1 MVSKMTMP
9 PGFCCVRIQWP
20 GRSYNFKG
28 RIRWTLMSQAMA
40 GKQEMSRGH
49 HPTHKIASMVPRY
62 KQRTKYPLVSG
73 QWHWMNNLLVI
84 IILYS
89 FIISP
94 QAFLVMRKAKEL
106 DFCSFEAIHCFQP
119 SVRKATS
126 QGKEEGFFLHMWQCL
141 WLWQV
146 PWLLLPQFCRSSN
159 YSWLSC
165 FHNDAKLVK
174 SIRFLQGTHTPWY
187 SG

>member
-1 MVSKMTMP
+1 MS
-9 PGFCCVRIQWP
+9 PGFYCVRMQWP
-20 GRSYNFKG
+20 GRSHNFKK

-40 GKQEMSRGH
+40 DKQVMSRG
-49 HPTHKIASMVPRY
+49 HPTHKIAPMVPRY
-62 KQRTKYPLVSG
+62 QQRTKYPLVSG

-84 IILYS
+84 IILNS
-89 FIISP
+89 FVIAP
-94 QAFLVMRKAKEL
+94 QAFIVMRNTNGL
-106 DFCSFEAIHCFQP
+106 DFCLLEAINCFQP

-126 QGKEEGFFLHMWQCL
+126 QGKEEGLFLHMWQCL

-146 PWLLLPQFCRSSN
+146 PWLLLPRFCRPSN

-174 SIRFLQGTHTPWY
+174 SKRFLQGTHTSCY